1 MTSTDTTAS
10 KRPDL
15 LSGDG
20 ARILI
25 FAVLASGL
33 TGPGQTIG
41 VSVFI
46 DPFIDELGITRSEVS
61 SAYLVGT
68 LIASLFLPSVGRFI
82 DRHGVR
88 RSQAVIGVV
97 FAAALVNMS
106 FVTGLVT
113 LAIGFIGIRL
123 LGQGSLSLV
132 STVTVSLRFDED
144 RGTALGLF
152 STFSAGLLALAPIGL
167 GLAISAWGWRTAW
180 LAAAVFILI
189 TVVPMAWFGLASMPR
204 GSRSSKATADEIH
217 DTSVTNS
224 EAVTRSEALT
234 RSEAVTRSQAVR
246 TRGFWIL
253 VAIGGSTSMLS
264 TALNFHQIDLLT
276 TAGLSTTAAAALFLP
291 QVIGSSLTG
300 FGFGVLCD
308 RLEGPWLPAA
318 AAGLL
323 GVSLLLAAVVS
334 PGVIVFVYAIVL
346 GAAGGASRTVT
357 SALLAKW
364 FGTEEIGSIQG
375 TLTTTNVGLSAIGP
389 VTLAVLESSTGSYAT
404 STLILALIPAGAV
417 VFAFSGPR

>member
-204 GSRSSKATADEIH
+204 GSRSSKAAADEIH
-217 DTSVTNS
+217 DTSVTN
-224 EAVTRSEALT
+224 
-234 RSEAVTRSQAVR
+234 SEAVTRSQAVR

-291 QVIGSSLTG
+291 QVIGSSLAG

-357 SALLAKW
+357 SALLPKW